1 VFQVRATDQL
11 DNQSG
16 WATSATRSMRAYQA
30 PGSSTITYT
39 GTWTRVASTR
49 SSGIGYRYTTT
60 FGKSAKLYFT
70 GTSVLYVAPRTSA
83 AGYVKVYVDGKL
95 LGRYN
100 LRKSTTYFGQI
111 IARASWTTSGS
122 HRIRVVNDQGG
133 RRANLDAFVV
143 LR

>member
-1 VFQVRATDQL
+1 MFQVRATDQL

-16 WATSATRSMRAYQA
+16 WATSATRSISAYQA
-30 PGSSTITYT
+30 PGSSAITYT

-70 GTSVLYVAPRTSA
+70 GMSVLYVAPRTSA
-83 AGYVKVYVDGKL
+83 SGYVKVYVDGKL

-100 LRKSTTYFGQI
+100 LRKSTTYLGQI
-111 IARASWTTSGS
+111 IARASWSASGS
-122 HRIRVVNDQGG
+122 HKIRVVNDQGG

-143 LR
+143 LQ